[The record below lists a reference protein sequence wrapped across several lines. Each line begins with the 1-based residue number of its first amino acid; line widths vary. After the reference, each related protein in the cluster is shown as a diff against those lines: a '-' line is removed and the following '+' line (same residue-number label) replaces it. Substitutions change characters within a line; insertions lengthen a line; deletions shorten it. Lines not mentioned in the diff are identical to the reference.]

1 MEERLTRWQWRLY
14 PEGHRTRRNLAL
26 HVATV
31 PLFQL
36 GTFALVASPF
46 VSSWAAPVGAAAMLA
61 ALAAQGRGHKS
72 EPTAPVPFRGPRDFV
87 ARFFTEQFVTFPR
100 FVLSGG
106 LARAWRDAGVR

>member
-1 MEERLTRWQWRLY
+1 MERLTQWQWRLY
-14 PEGHRTRRNLAL
+14 PDGHRTRRNLAL

-36 GTFALVASPF
+36 GAIAVVAAPFVAPWAAAAGAAGMVAALV
-46 VSSWAAPVGAAAMLA
+46 
-61 ALAAQGRGHKS
+61 AQGRGHKG

-106 LARAWRDAGVR
+106 LARAWRDAAAR